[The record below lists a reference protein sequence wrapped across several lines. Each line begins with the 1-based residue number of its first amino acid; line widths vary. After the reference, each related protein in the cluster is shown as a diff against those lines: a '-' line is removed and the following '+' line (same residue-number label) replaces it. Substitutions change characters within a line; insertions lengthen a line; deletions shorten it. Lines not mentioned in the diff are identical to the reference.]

1 MKFAK
6 ITDNGKITIPIEI
19 RKKLKLK
26 DGDKV
31 IFIEQNGKI
40 IMANSTM
47 DALEKIQYE
56 FEGEAKRAGLN
67 NEQDVV
73 DFVKQVRREMW
84 NEKEEGNN

>member
-1 MKFAK
+1 M
-6 ITDNGKITIPIEI
+6 
-19 RKKLKLK
+19 K

-31 IFIEQNGKI
+31 IFIGQNGKI

-47 DALEKIQYE
+47 DALEKIQSE

-84 NEKEEGNN
+84 NGKEEGNN